1 MPGKNISKHLNTGG
15 LITLLVIAAGLF
27 YWLDAVLQIAAP
39 VALTDTLV
47 SVLLLYIFFL
57 CINYIPAFKLSKDQ
71 DVIHFAV
78 YALLFAIIW
87 VYACK
92 YILLYFF
99 SSHGDYVLIWNN
111 HFFIRGFIGWL
122 TIYGYC
128 IILHQQSSLS
138 RLQDEMQDEEQA
150 QQLRKDAELFKL
162 RQQLQPHF
170 LFNSLNSIN
179 ALIGREPQRARQ
191 MVQQLSDYLR
201 NTIKKEDN
209 SFISFG
215 EEMDDLRLYLAIEQV
230 RFGHRLHVKE
240 HMELECEAMEVPPFL
255 LQPLVENA
263 IKYGLYGTTGSVT
276 IDIAV
281 KNTGKELSFT
291 ISNPYDADA
300 VITKGTGFGL
310 ESIRRRLYLLFAR
323 NDLLKITQ
331 GVQPGTDGES
341 SGLRTFTVTLT
352 IPFEDHK

>member
-1 MPGKNISKHLNTGG
+1 MPGKNISKHLNTSG
-15 LITLLVIAAGLF
+15 LISLIVIAVGIF
-27 YWLDAVLQIAAP
+27 YWQDAVLQMTAAIS
-39 VALTDTLV
+39 VTDALV
-47 SVLLLYIFFL
+47 SILLLYIFFL

-71 DVIHFAV
+71 DIIHFAV
-78 YALLFAIIW
+78 YALFFAIIW
-87 VYACK
+87 IYACK

-99 SSHGDYVLIWNN
+99 SSHGDYVLTWSN

-122 TIYGYC
+122 IIYGYC
-128 IILHQQSSLS
+128 IILRLQSSLF

-209 SFISFG
+209 GFISFR

-230 RFGHRLHVKE
+230 RFGHRLQIEE
-240 HMELECEAMEVPPFL
+240 HLELECEGMKVPPFL

-276 IDIAV
+276 INITV
-281 KNTGKELSFT
+281 KTVKKELLFT
-291 ISNPYDADA
+291 ISNPFDADA
-300 VITKGTGFGL
+300 VTVKGTGFGL

-323 NDLLKITQ
+323 NDLLRITQ
-331 GVQPGTDGES
+331 GEQPAINDES
-341 SGLRTFTVTLT
+341 SGLRLFTVTLT

>member
-15 LITLLVIAAGLF
+15 LISLLAIATGLF
-27 YWLDAVLQIAAP
+27 YWLDAVLQMTATVSA
-39 VALTDTLV
+39 TDALV

-57 CINYIPAFKLSKDQ
+57 CINYIPAFKLSKEQ

-78 YALLFAIIW
+78 YALLFAVAW

-92 YILLYFF
+92 YILLYLF

-111 HFFIRGFIGWL
+111 HLFIRGFVGWL
-122 TIYGYC
+122 VIYGYC
-128 IILHQQSSLS
+128 IILRLQSSLF

-230 RFGHRLHVKE
+230 RFGHRLHVEE
-240 HMELECEAMEVPPFL
+240 HLELECEGMKVPPFL

-263 IKYGLYGTTGSVT
+263 IKYGLYGTTGSVIINIT
-276 IDIAV
+276 VRAI
-281 KNTGKELSFT
+281 NKELLFT
-291 ISNPYDADA
+291 ISNPYDADT
-300 VITKGTGFGL
+300 VTVKGTGFGL

-331 GVQPGTDGES
+331 GVMPGADTES